1 MSTKNNGKLR
11 IRVAALLAAG
21 LVCAIPLAMSSQEQ
35 QAPPPPQAAPPAAP
49 QPGVM
54 IKKESK
60 LVLVDAV
67 VTDKKGNYVHDLSQA
82 DFKVFEDNKAQQVSS
97 FSAGVDAA
105 AQANG
110 QRRYLILFFDN
121 STMAMPDQIQAR
133 GAAKKFIEAN
143 AGPDRM
149 MAVVDFGGS
158 LRIVQNFTAN
168 ANLLQAAVSG
178 VKTSSVDPNA
188 PASDV
193 PVTVASAGLFSLGNA
208 AADFGA
214 RSMLLAIRSLA
225 KNLRSIPGRKMVV
238 LFSGGFPLTS
248 ENQSELTATIDAC
261 NKSNVAVYAL
271 DARGLTARVPGGS
284 ARRNTP
290 TGKSQA
296 VSNRPSNRRT
306 STRPRI
312 LLAAFPAR
320 AVPDPQRP
328 GGGGGGGDRGGG
340 GGGDRG
346 GGGGGGR
353 GGGGGTGGGGTGGGG
368 RGGGGGTGGTGGG
381 TGGAG
386 GGGRG
391 GGTGGTG
398 GGGRT
403 GGGTGGGTGGTTGGT
418 RGGYLPG
425 NYNTSPYS
433 QPRTIVP
440 QFPTSASSNQQI
452 LAALAEGT
460 GGFTIFNTNDLL
472 GGLERIG
479 REQNEFYI
487 LGYVPADTPEGS
499 CHTIKVKL
507 NRGGL
512 SAPRSRSGYCNTRS
526 TNVLEGK
533 PLEKQLE
540 TRAASSQTGSIHGA
554 LQAPY
559 FYTAPNTARVNL
571 AMELPPDTV
580 QFNKEKGKYH
590 ANLNVLGI
598 AYRPDG
604 TIGAKFS
611 DTVNMDLEKDEW
623 KDFTKTPYHYENQFD
638 AVPGT
643 YKLTVVLSAGGDTFG
658 KFERPLTIDEYDG
671 KHFSLS
677 GLALASSVQKLTDIP
692 TGLDSVLL
700 EDRTPLV
707 VKGMQITPSGSNR
720 FKHTDNVVV
729 YTEIYEPLLASANPP
744 LVGMAYTILERESN
758 KKLFFTDVQRA
769 DDFVQKGN
777 PVIPIGL
784 KVKVNDLK
792 PGSYR
797 LVMQAV
803 DSAKNNAPSR
813 IVDFDIA
820 E

>member
-11 IRVAALLAAG
+11 IRVAVLLAAG

-82 DFKVFEDNKAQQVSS
+82 DFKVFEDNKEQQVSS

-105 AQANG
+105 AQVNG

-340 GGGDRG
+340 GGG
-346 GGGGGGR
+346 GR

-540 TRAASSQTGSIHGA
+540 AHAASSQTGSIHGA

-658 KFERPLTIDEYDG
+658 KFERPLTIDDYDG

-677 GLALASSVQKLTDIP
+677 GLALASSVQRLTDIP

-777 PVIPIGL
+777 SVIPIGL

-803 DSAKNNAPSR
+803 DSEKNNAPGR

>member
-11 IRVAALLAAG
+11 IRVAVLLAAG

-97 FSAGVDAA
+97 FSAGVDAT

-328 GGGGGGGDRGGG
+328 GGGGGGDRGG

-797 LVMQAV
+797 LLMQAV

-813 IVDFDIA
+813 IVDFDIG

>member
-1 MSTKNNGKLR
+1 
-11 IRVAALLAAG
+11 
-21 LVCAIPLAMSSQEQ
+21 
-35 QAPPPPQAAPPAAP
+35 
-49 QPGVM
+49 
-54 IKKESK
+54 
-60 LVLVDAV
+60 
-67 VTDKKGNYVHDLSQA
+67 
-82 DFKVFEDNKAQQVSS
+82 
-97 FSAGVDAA
+97 
-105 AQANG
+105 
-110 QRRYLILFFDN
+110 
-121 STMAMPDQIQAR
+121 
-133 GAAKKFIEAN
+133 
-143 AGPDRM
+143 M

-328 GGGGGGGDRGGG
+328 GGGGE
-340 GGGDRG
+340 GGDRG

-792 PGSYR
+792 PGAYR

>member
-11 IRVAALLAAG
+11 IRVAVLLAAG

-340 GGGDRG
+340 GGG
-346 GGGGGGR
+346 GR
-353 GGGGGTGGGGTGGGG
+353 GGGGGTGGGGT
-368 RGGGGGTGGTGGG
+368 
-381 TGGAG
+381 G

-658 KFERPLTIDEYDG
+658 KFERPLTIDDYDG

-677 GLALASSVQKLTDIP
+677 GLALASSVQRLTDIP

>member
-1 MSTKNNGKLR
+1 
-11 IRVAALLAAG
+11 
-21 LVCAIPLAMSSQEQ
+21 
-35 QAPPPPQAAPPAAP
+35 
-49 QPGVM
+49 
-54 IKKESK
+54 
-60 LVLVDAV
+60 
-67 VTDKKGNYVHDLSQA
+67 
-82 DFKVFEDNKAQQVSS
+82 
-97 FSAGVDAA
+97 
-105 AQANG
+105 
-110 QRRYLILFFDN
+110 
-121 STMAMPDQIQAR
+121 
-133 GAAKKFIEAN
+133 
-143 AGPDRM
+143 
-149 MAVVDFGGS
+149 
-158 LRIVQNFTAN
+158 
-168 ANLLQAAVSG
+168 
-178 VKTSSVDPNA
+178 
-188 PASDV
+188 
-193 PVTVASAGLFSLGNA
+193 
-208 AADFGA
+208 
-214 RSMLLAIRSLA
+214 
-225 KNLRSIPGRKMVV
+225 
-238 LFSGGFPLTS
+238 
-248 ENQSELTATIDAC
+248 
-261 NKSNVAVYAL
+261 
-271 DARGLTARVPGGS
+271 
-284 ARRNTP
+284 
-290 TGKSQA
+290 
-296 VSNRPSNRRT
+296 
-306 STRPRI
+306 
-312 LLAAFPAR
+312 
-320 AVPDPQRP
+320 
-328 GGGGGGGDRGGG
+328 
-340 GGGDRG
+340 
-346 GGGGGGR
+346 
-353 GGGGGTGGGGTGGGG
+353 
-368 RGGGGGTGGTGGG
+368 
-381 TGGAG
+381 
-386 GGGRG
+386 
-391 GGTGGTG
+391 
-398 GGGRT
+398 
-403 GGGTGGGTGGTTGGT
+403 
-418 RGGYLPG
+418 
-425 NYNTSPYS
+425 
-433 QPRTIVP
+433 VP

-540 TRAASSQTGSIHGA
+540 AHAAGSQTGSIHGA

-604 TIGAKFS
+604 TIGARFS

-623 KDFTKTPYHYENQFD
+623 KDFTRTPYHYENQFD
-638 AVPGT
+638 AAPGT

-658 KFERPLTIDEYDG
+658 KFEKPLMIDEYDG

-677 GLALASSVQKLTDIP
+677 GLVLANSLQRLTDIP
-692 TGLDSVLL
+692 AGLDSALL

-707 VKGMQITPSGSNR
+707 VKGVQITPSGSNR
-720 FKHTDNVVV
+720 FKNTDNVVV

-769 DDFVQKGN
+769 DEFVQKGN

-797 LVMQAV
+797 LLMQAV

-813 IVDFDIA
+813 IVDFDIG